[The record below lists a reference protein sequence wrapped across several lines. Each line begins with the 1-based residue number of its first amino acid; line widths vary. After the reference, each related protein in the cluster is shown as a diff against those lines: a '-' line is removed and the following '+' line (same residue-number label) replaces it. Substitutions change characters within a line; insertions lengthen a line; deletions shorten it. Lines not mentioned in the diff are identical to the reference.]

1 MKHIRT
7 AAIIQHKDKILLH
20 SAQNENYWTLPGG
33 AVEEESTKEGLIRE
47 MMEELGEAVEIKE
60 LKIIAENQFFYRG
73 NKIDSVEFYYQ
84 VELLSKSLLIEKE
97 SFVRTEA
104 FGQFGDQPYELMFK
118 WFNLNQLDNL
128 VLLPAFLATELQQME
143 PNQMKHIEQLT

>member
-47 MMEELGEAVEIKE
+47 MMEELGEVVEIKE

-84 VELLSKSLLIEKE
+84 VELLPKSLLIEKE

>member
-84 VELLSKSLLIEKE
+84 VELLPESRLIEKE

>member
-73 NKIDSVEFYYQ
+73 NKSDSVEFYYQ
-84 VELLSKSLLIEKE
+84 VELLPESLLIEKE